1 MKQLILLLVVA
12 AALVDYSQAQGNRK
26 CAANGEYC
34 LTHSECCSGS
44 CLSFSYKCVPVP
56 PSASVGT
63 VFVPASPAIETDNRF
78 GGGDDGGT
86 SITQKTCAKNGEYCL
101 THAECCSGSCLSF
114 SYKCVPTQPGTSSGV
129 QQQQPQRPQRPQSP
143 PPTQAS
149 GATNSIES
157 STVDLGNRVGENEQP
172 GTSTTATQTTARPP
186 AKCAAVGEYCLTAA
200 DCCSRSCLSFS
211 YKCVQNYDLG
221 TQQLTSSG
229 IPVQLPAGGSSL
241 NTIDTANRFGGSER
255 QCLANGHACFYGQE
269 CCSGACF
276 RSFCATQITLGIPES
291 FLTRPSAVNGPY
303 VPVNSLDEL
312 ITRFG
317 GGSDANAAVKDSS
330 ASASLKRANIGGR
343 SEAQKQCAVV
353 GEGCSR
359 QEDCC
364 SMRCHSYRRKCVT

>member
-56 PSASVGT
+56 PGASVGT
-63 VFVPASPAIETDNRF
+63 VFVPAPPAIETDNRF
-78 GGGDDGGT
+78 GGGDDGGA

-129 QQQQPQRPQRPQSP
+129 QQQPQRPQRPQSP

-157 STVDLGNRVGENEQP
+157 STIDLGNRVGENEQP

-291 FLTRPSAVNGPY
+291 FLTRPSVVNGPY
-303 VPVNSLDEL
+303 VPVNNLDDL

-317 GGSDANAAVKDSS
+317 GGSDANAAVQDSS

>member
-56 PSASVGT
+56 PGASVGT
-63 VFVPASPAIETDNRF
+63 VFVPAPPAIETDNRF
-78 GGGDDGGT
+78 GGGDDGGA

-114 SYKCVPTQPGTSSGV
+114 SYKCVPTQPGTSSV
-129 QQQQPQRPQRPQSP
+129 QQQPQRPQRPQSP

-157 STVDLGNRVGENEQP
+157 STIDLGNRVGENEQP
-172 GTSTTATQTTARPP
+172 GMSTTATQTTARPP

>member
-56 PSASVGT
+56 PGASVGT
-63 VFVPASPAIETDNRF
+63 VFVPAPPAIETDNRF
-78 GGGDDGGT
+78 GGGDDGGA

-114 SYKCVPTQPGTSSGV
+114 SYKCVPTQPGTSSV
-129 QQQQPQRPQRPQSP
+129 QQQPQRPQRPQSP

-291 FLTRPSAVNGPY
+291 FLTRPSVVNGPY
-303 VPVNSLDEL
+303 VPVNNLDDL

-317 GGSDANAAVKDSS
+317 GGSDANAAVQDSS
-330 ASASLKRANIGGR
+330 ASASLKRANIGGGR
-343 SEAQKQCAVV
+343 NEAQKQCAVV

>member
-56 PSASVGT
+56 PGASVGT
-63 VFVPASPAIETDNRF
+63 VFVPAPPAIETDNRF
-78 GGGDDGGT
+78 GGGDDGGA

-129 QQQQPQRPQRPQSP
+129 QQQPQRPQRPQSP

-221 TQQLTSSG
+221 TQQLTSSV

>member
-1 MKQLILLLVVA
+1 MLFYTVLEMKQLILLLTV
-12 AALVDYSQAQGNRK
+12 AALVGHSQAQGNRK

-63 VFVPASPAIETDNRF
+63 AFVPAPIETDNRF
-78 GGGDDGGT
+78 GGPDDGGA

-114 SYKCVPTQPGTSSGV
+114 SYKCVPTQPPASGTSGV
-129 QQQQPQRPQRPQSP
+129 PQQPAQPQP
-143 PPTQAS
+143 PPTNS
-149 GATNSIES
+149 GTVGT
-157 STVDLGNRVGENEQP
+157 TVDLGNRVGEGDQSTVP
-172 GTSTTATQTTARPP
+172 TTAGTTAPP
-186 AKCAAVGEYCLTAA
+186 RKCAAVGEYCLTAA

-211 YKCVQNYDLG
+211 YKCVQNYNLG
-221 TQQLTSSG
+221 TQQLTPSG
-229 IPVQLPAGGSSL
+229 IPVQQPVI
-241 NTIDTANRFGGSER
+241 NNIDTTNRFGTSDR
-255 QCLANGHACFYGQE
+255 KCLTNGHYCFHSQE

-276 RSFCATQITLGIPES
+276 NSFCATQINLGVPES
-291 FLTRPSAVNGPY
+291 ELTRPSVANGPF
-303 VPVNSLDEL
+303 VQVNSLDEL

-317 GGSDANAAVKDSS
+317 GGGTPAASRDST
-330 ASASLKRANIGGR
+330 ASASVKRANIGAR
-343 SEAQKQCAVV
+343 SGAEKHCAAV